1 MLRRTSLRRWSCWGL
16 FSRSIRP
23 RFRRPPSSL
32 SSASSS
38 SLGCLMVYESTF
50 QQMKNRVLS
59 GLPFIFVYLDNIL
72 VASPDH
78 TTQKQHRCEVIR
90 HLHENCLTI
99 NLLKSVF
106 GQEKIRFQPQASGHS
121 LATCR
126 LLSPSHLLPCT
137 WSFSSFLAWSMFTAD
152 FCEAQ

>member
-1 MLRRTSLRRWSCWGL
+1 
-16 FSRSIRP
+16 
-23 RFRRPPSSL
+23 
-32 SSASSS
+32 
-38 SLGCLMVYESTF
+38 MVYESTF

-90 HLHENCLTI
+90 HLHENRLTI